1 MGRMSAWFGVRCIFR
16 FDPAEHG
23 DASLFEE
30 RITVWEADSFD
41 EAIEQAEREAEDY
54 IAGLGTYLGLAQAYE
69 LVETPSHGREV
80 FSLMRESFLAD
91 DDYLEAFFT
100 TGAEAEGT
108 DE

>member
-1 MGRMSAWFGVRCIFR
+1 MRCIFR
-16 FDPAEHG
+16 FDPSEHG

-30 RITVWEADSFD
+30 RITLWEASSFD
-41 EAIEQAEREAEDY
+41 EAIEQAEAEAEDY
-54 IAGLGTYLGLAQAYE
+54 ASGLCEYLGLAQAYE
-69 LVETPSHGREV
+69 LVEAPGHGREV
-80 FSLMRESFLAD
+80 FSLMRESFLGD